1 MDYSISKDRLAELVG
16 ALVLQHF
23 PKFNEW
29 DSEVG
34 TKTNG
39 DNTHILYYGY
49 RDKNRIH
56 LIVYA
61 RYYVWRKELELNMD
75 LFDKLESVLGE
86 ELMTGVIDWFNKEF
100 DQDAETVTY

>member
-1 MDYSISKDRLAELVG
+1 MDYSISKERLAELVG

-34 TKTNG
+34 TKTDG

-49 RDKNRIH
+49 RDENRKH
-56 LIVYA
+56 PIVYA

-86 ELMTGVIDWFNKEF
+86 ELMTGVIDWFNKKF

>member
-1 MDYSISKDRLAELVG
+1 MDYSISNDRLAKLVG

-34 TKTNG
+34 TKTDG
-39 DNTHILYYGY
+39 DDTYILYYGY
-49 RDKNRIH
+49 RDENRKH
-56 LIVYA
+56 PIVYA

-100 DQDAETVTY
+100 DQDAENVTY

>member
-1 MDYSISKDRLAELVG
+1 MDYSISNDRLAKLVG
-16 ALVLQHF
+16 SLVLQHF
-23 PKFNEW
+23 PKFNDR

-34 TKTNG
+34 TQING
-39 DNTHILYYGY
+39 DNTYILYYGY
-49 RDKNRIH
+49 RDENRKH
-56 LIVYA
+56 PIVYA

>member
-1 MDYSISKDRLAELVG
+1 MDYSISKERLAELVG

-34 TKTNG
+34 TKTDG

-49 RDKNRIH
+49 RDENRKH
-56 LIVYA
+56 PIVYA

-100 DQDAETVTY
+100 DQDAENVTY

>member
-23 PKFNEW
+23 PKFNER

-34 TKTNG
+34 TKTDG

-49 RDKNRIH
+49 RDENRGTT
-56 LIVYA
+56 
-61 RYYVWRKELELNMD
+61 
-75 LFDKLESVLGE
+75 SE
-86 ELMTGVIDWFNKEF
+86 EIKSGD
-100 DQDAETVTY
+100 

>member
-34 TKTNG
+34 TKTDG

-49 RDKNRIH
+49 RDENRKH
-56 LIVYA
+56 PIVYA
-61 RYYVWRKELELNMD
+61 RYFVWRKELELNMD